1 MQKMYWILMGD
12 IVGSRKKEGAIQME
26 VFDTLIRF
34 LNTNYKAQILS
45 PLTITLGDE
54 FQGVVKNRKAG
65 EEMMIAAEEWLLNKT
80 ENIKIRFLLHYG
92 KIETPVNPEIAYGML
107 GKGLA
112 DARDGLNAMKKEKDR
127 FKLSGMQDNDNI
139 NDYFILFQSIIDSW
153 SVADRKLVADFLK
166 EGDYKKVAE
175 MNKKD
180 ASLMW
185 KRERSLKLRE
195 YKILKELILKD

>member
-1 MQKMYWILMGD
+1 MQKQYWILMGD
-12 IVGSRKKEGAIQME
+12 IVGSRKKEGAILMK
-26 VFDTLIRF
+26 VFDTLISF
-34 LNTNYKAQILS
+34 LNTNYKNQLLS

-65 EEMMIAAEEWLLNKT
+65 EEMIIAAEEWLLNKT

-92 KIETPVNPEIAYGML
+92 KIETPINPEIAYGML
-107 GKGLA
+107 GKGLS

-127 FKLSGMQDNDNI
+127 FKVFGIQDSDNI
-139 NDYFILFQSIIDSW
+139 NDHFILFQSIIDGW

-185 KRERSLKLRE
+185 KRERSLKIRE
-195 YKILKELILKD
+195 YKIIKELILKD

>member
-1 MQKMYWILMGD
+1 MGD

-26 VFDTLIRF
+26 VFNKLISF
-34 LNTNYKAQILS
+34 LNTNYKDQILS

-54 FQGVVKNRKAG
+54 FQGVVKNRRAG
-65 EEMMIAAEEWLLNKT
+65 EEMIIAAEEWLLNKT

-92 KIETPVNPEIAYGML
+92 IIETPINPEIAYGML
-107 GKGLA
+107 GKGLT

-127 FKLSGMQDNDNI
+127 FKVSGMEDNDNI
-139 NDYFILFQSIIDSW
+139 NDHFILFQSIIDGW
-153 SVADRKLVADFLK
+153 SIADRKLVADFLK
-166 EGDYKKVAE
+166 ESDYKKVAE

-185 KRERSLKLRE
+185 KRERSLKIRE
-195 YKILKELILKD
+195 YKIIKELILKD

>member
-1 MQKMYWILMGD
+1 MGD

-26 VFDTLIRF
+26 VFDKLISF
-34 LNTNYKAQILS
+34 LNTNYKDQILS

-54 FQGVVKNRKAG
+54 FQGVVKNRRAG
-65 EEMMIAAEEWLLNKT
+65 EEMIIAAEEWLLNKT

-92 KIETPVNPEIAYGML
+92 IIETPINPEIAYGML
-107 GKGLA
+107 GKGLT

-127 FKLSGMQDNDNI
+127 FKVSGMEDNDNI
-139 NDYFILFQSIIDSW
+139 NDHFILFQSIIDGW
-153 SVADRKLVADFLK
+153 SIADRKLVADFLK
-166 EGDYKKVAE
+166 ESDYKKVAE

-185 KRERSLKLRE
+185 KRERSLKIRE
-195 YKILKELILKD
+195 YKIIKELIVKD